1 MKKIYML
8 QIWRHYDAGIEYEFD
23 DDRADWLIA
32 EGFAREIKLKDYRST
47 PEKHSRKKREKAIR

>member
-1 MKKIYML
+1 ML